1 MSDQKSNTSLR
12 SFAKAIGVDH
22 STLSKIAND
31 KYPANTGKI
40 FKKIISHVN
49 GVVIPTGRYQDIL
62 DMLNNA
68 RFEQFGETS
77 RTAAWLYEIIESAKR
92 KVEK

>member
-1 MSDQKSNTSLR
+1 MSEQNNTSLR
-12 SFAKAIGVDH
+12 AFAKAIGVDH

-49 GVVIPTGRYQDIL
+49 GVIIPTGRYQNIME
-62 DMLNNA
+62 MLNDA
-68 RFEQFGETS
+68 RFPKFSETS
-77 RTAAWLYEIIESAKR
+77 RTAAWLYEVVETANKKVKR
-92 KVEK
+92 